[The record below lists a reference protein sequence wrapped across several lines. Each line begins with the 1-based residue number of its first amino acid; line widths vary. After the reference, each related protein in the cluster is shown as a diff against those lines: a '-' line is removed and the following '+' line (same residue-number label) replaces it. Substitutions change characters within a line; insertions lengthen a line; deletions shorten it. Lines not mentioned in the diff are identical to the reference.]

1 MYHRA
6 TPDHPVGSAA
16 AATES
21 SAAATTPTAWKDSP
35 LLSLEWRLDRVRKYL
50 NRLPLHRARG
60 IVYGSVG
67 RRAFGMGSDTD
78 LLVLSED
85 LPQTVRG
92 RIDILGD
99 HRDGLGEIDAIG
111 WTESERTRRL
121 ANNDPFATLIERE
134 GIAVSRRPR

>member
-1 MYHRA
+1 MNHR
-6 TPDHPVGSAA
+6 TIPEHPAGSAA
-16 AATES
+16 TATES
-21 SAAATTPTAWKDSP
+21 STAVTSPTAWKKSP

-50 NRLPLHRARG
+50 NRLPLARARG

-85 LPQTVRG
+85 LPPTVRE
-92 RIDILGD
+92 RIAILGD

-111 WTESERTRRL
+111 WTESEWTHRL
-121 ANNDPFATLIERE
+121 ADNDPFATLIQRE
-134 GIAVSRRPR
+134 GIALGR

>member
-1 MYHRA
+1 MN
-6 TPDHPVGSAA
+6 HPPIPEHPAGSAA
-16 AATES
+16 SATES
-21 SAAATTPTAWKDSP
+21 STAATTPTAWKESP

-50 NRLPLHRARG
+50 NRLPLPRARG

-85 LPQTVRG
+85 LPPTVRE

-111 WTESERTRRL
+111 WTESEWTHRL
-121 ANNDPFATLIERE
+121 ADNDPFATLIQRE
-134 GIAVSRRPR
+134 GIALGR

>member
-1 MYHRA
+1 MNRRAIPDHRA
-6 TPDHPVGSAA
+6 GSAA
-16 AATES
+16 APTES
-21 SAAATTPTAWKDSP
+21 SAAATPTAWKESP
-35 LLSLEWRLDRVRKYL
+35 LLSLEWRLDRVREYL
-50 NRLPLHRARG
+50 NRLPLAGARG

-85 LPQTVRG
+85 LPPTVRG

-111 WTESERTRRL
+111 WTEAEWTRRL
-121 ANNDPFATLIERE
+121 ADNDPFAILIERE
-134 GIAVSRRPR
+134 GIAVSR

>member
-1 MYHRA
+1 MN
-6 TPDHPVGSAA
+6 HPPIPEHPAGSAA

-21 SAAATTPTAWKDSP
+21 STAATTPTAWKESP

-50 NRLPLHRARG
+50 NRLPLARARG

-85 LPQTVRG
+85 LPPTVRE
-92 RIDILGD
+92 RIDL
-99 HRDGLGEIDAIG
+99 LGEIDAIG
-111 WTESERTRRL
+111 WTESEWTHRL
-121 ANNDPFATLIERE
+121 ADNDPFATLIERE
-134 GIAVSRRPR
+134 GIALRR